1 MALNPSISAW
11 TASSTIT
18 MADDRLP
25 DLVRERTQAVWR
37 DYLDTLVPFRP
48 DLYRYCRRLTRSPWD
63 AEDLVQDTLLRAFGL
78 LASAHQPVDNVRGY
92 LVRTATNLWIDRLRR
107 REVERIETTT
117 TREPMTDAR
126 AEIAL
131 EARDAGAVLLALPRQ
146 ERAAVLLKDVLDM
159 TLDEIAEVLETT
171 VGAVKSALHRG
182 RGRLREVARE
192 PATDRP
198 RASDELV
205 DRFVDLLNAG
215 DFPAL
220 LALMTD
226 AATIEMPGA
235 LVEVGRSQF
244 ERKGSWLWQAV
255 HVHPDLPADKRPPK
269 WWNERRQFDNEAIMV
284 GFAPTADGGRVL
296 QSAARFEE
304 QDGRV
309 SAIRSYVFS
318 PEVIREVGERLGV
331 PVGMLFYR
339 LPSELSNR

>member
-1 MALNPSISAW
+1 
-11 TASSTIT
+11 

-25 DLVRERTQAVWR
+25 DLVRERTQSVWR
-37 DYLDTLVPFRP
+37 DYLDTIVPFRP

-107 REVERIETTT
+107 REVERVASIDAPAS
-117 TREPMTDAR
+117 REPMTA
-126 AEIAL
+126 AQVEISL
-131 EARDAGAVLLALPRQ
+131 EARDAGAVLLELPRQ

-159 TLDEIAEVLETT
+159 TLEEIAEILETT

-182 RGRLREVARE
+182 RGRLREIARE
-192 PATDRP
+192 PAVDRP

-205 DRFVDLLNAG
+205 DRFVDRLNAG
-215 DFPAL
+215 DLPAL

-226 AATIEMPGA
+226 TATIEMPGA

-244 ERKGSWLWQAV
+244 DRKGSWLWQAV
-255 HVHPDLPADKRPPK
+255 HVHPDLPADQRPPK
-269 WWNERRQFDNEAIMV
+269 WWNERRQLDDEAIMV
-284 GFAPTADGGRVL
+284 SFAPTADGGRVL
-296 QSAARFEE
+296 QSVARFAE

-318 PEVIREVGERLGV
+318 PEMVREVGERLGV

-339 LPSELSNR
+339 LPSEPSTR